1 MKNRIYLLIGL
12 LALLG
17 GCRELTLQEQAAL
30 DIPPQNRVP
39 SKWDLEQMAGGGAAA
54 TEGLS
59 TTDPAILN
67 ALFELLGKSDE
78 IGATISSGGEG
89 AFNELLSVGSPSAY
103 EVRNRYLYPGV
114 ILTQALA
121 QDPDPALRSRLIEY
135 ARWERSM
142 EVRST
147 GLIAL
152 ARMGDLKDERTL
164 HEAMAHLNPVVRFGG
179 MEALANWG
187 HPEKAIP
194 LLKLA
199 SENDRQTVLRV
210 YAAGMMARLESAEGR
225 EKLRAYLDHSDWV
238 VRAMAAHYLGDYGEA
253 ADYDR
258 VLARLDAQK
267 TNDFVSAEF
276 AIAAL
281 KLFAKGGER

>member
-1 MKNRIYLLIGL
+1 MNKRLFLLFGF
-12 LALLG
+12 LALAG

-39 SKWDLEQMAGGGAAA
+39 SKWDLEQMGGAATA
-54 TEGLS
+54 GLS
-59 TTDPAILN
+59 TTDAAILN
-67 ALFELLGKSDE
+67 ALFDLLEKSDA
-78 IGATISSGGEG
+78 IGAKVDDLQGS
-89 AFNELLSVGSPSAY
+89 AFEDLLKVGSPAAY
-103 EVRNRYLYPGV
+103 ELRNRYLNPG
-114 ILTQALA
+114 IALTQALA

-147 GLIAL
+147 ALIAL

-187 HPEKAIP
+187 YPDKAIP

-199 SENDRQTVLRV
+199 SENDPQTVLRV
-210 YAAGMMARLESAEGR
+210 YAAGMMARLENSEGR
-225 EKLRAYLDHSDWV
+225 EKLRAYLDHADWV

-258 VLARLDAQK
+258 VLARLDAQAA
-267 TNDFVSAEF
+267 NDFVSAEF

-281 KLFAKGGER
+281 KLFAKGAS